1 MTDLSTPSKEAFAE
15 QGFGLSISKS
25 TPETIHDFILAR
37 MPAPGQTIADAATHH
52 FASLRAI
59 SPALCVLS
67 PPTFPNYSQALSVV
81 SLPHQIAATDTK

>member
-59 SPALCVLS
+59 SPLLLLYLPFGRVTMIALFS
-67 PPTFPNYSQALSVV
+67 RNSSRP
-81 SLPHQIAATDTK
+81 